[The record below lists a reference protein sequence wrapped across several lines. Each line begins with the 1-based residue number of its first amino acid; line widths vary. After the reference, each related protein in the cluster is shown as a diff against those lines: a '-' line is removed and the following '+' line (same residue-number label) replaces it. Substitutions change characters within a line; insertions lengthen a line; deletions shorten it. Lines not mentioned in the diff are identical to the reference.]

1 VPRSAGCARREV
13 MPAQHRAV
21 NRTGDQAGNPAGNP
35 EPAPEAQSSAS
46 LSLRPPMNA
55 SCDSSDALC
64 VVPAAWCLLR
74 SAASAAYYVVP
85 AVLRLCGECCV
96 LRAACCVLRTA
107 GACCV
112 LRTAWCVVRLRAW
125 VSPAL
130 ADRLHLSAAERS
142 PSERGWRWSHIYRHV
157 CFGEACIQLSGLTL
171 ISTK

>member
-1 VPRSAGCARREV
+1 

-96 LRAACCVLRTA
+96 LRAACCVLRVRA
-107 GACCV
+107 AYCV
-112 LRTAWCVVRLRAW
+112 PRGAWCGFGLGL
-125 VSPAL
+125 AL
-130 ADRLHLSAAERS
+130 LSQIASTCPQQSDRQANAVGDGATYTDMCALVKLASN
-142 PSERGWRWSHIYRHV
+142 
-157 CFGEACIQLSGLTL
+157 
-171 ISTK
+171 